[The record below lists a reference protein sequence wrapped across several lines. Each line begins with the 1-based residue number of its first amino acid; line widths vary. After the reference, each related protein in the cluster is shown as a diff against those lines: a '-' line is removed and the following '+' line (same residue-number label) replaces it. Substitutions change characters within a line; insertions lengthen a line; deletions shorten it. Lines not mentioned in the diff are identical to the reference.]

1 MELNESFN
9 KLVKILSGFIN
20 VVAIKLPD
28 DVNEK
33 LNELIEKEQSDV
45 GKLVYE
51 AVKKNLSL
59 ALERKAP
66 LCQDTGVLEF
76 FVKFGENFPYKS
88 MLLKAIREGTVIST
102 KNGFL
107 RPNVVDPSTEKNSG
121 DNTGPKIPWI
131 EIEIEENSD
140 YADVQ
145 LYLAG
150 GGASRPGSAR
160 TLDPA
165 EGWSGIAKYV
175 IDVVSSYGP
184 PACPPLMVVGV
195 GIGAT
200 SEIAAM
206 LSKKALLRKMGERN
220 INPKIAKFEEFLEEE
235 LNNLGFGP
243 QGLGGKTS
251 IGEVHV
257 EYAGRHPAT
266 LAVGVSTSCWALRK
280 GWIRIMPDLSYEI
293 YSHRGVKI
301 EL

>member
-121 DNTGPKIPWI
+121 DNTG
-131 EIEIEENSD
+131 
-140 YADVQ
+140 
-145 LYLAG
+145 
-150 GGASRPGSAR
+150 
-160 TLDPA
+160 
-165 EGWSGIAKYV
+165 
-175 IDVVSSYGP
+175 
-184 PACPPLMVVGV
+184 
-195 GIGAT
+195 
-200 SEIAAM
+200 
-206 LSKKALLRKMGERN
+206 
-220 INPKIAKFEEFLEEE
+220 
-235 LNNLGFGP
+235 
-243 QGLGGKTS
+243 
-251 IGEVHV
+251 
-257 EYAGRHPAT
+257 
-266 LAVGVSTSCWALRK
+266 
-280 GWIRIMPDLSYEI
+280 
-293 YSHRGVKI
+293 
-301 EL
+301 